1 MSKEI
6 GSFSVGALAT
16 PAVEVVSPPS
26 VSPSLISSGSLFN
39 FSPQIVSEGPV
50 RVPLDSFVP
59 LEGIK
64 VSESGGVNK
73 PSFELA
79 STVEMVK
86 SPQDLPVEIGP
97 SVRAFNS
104 DPVRIASFI
113 LNNEVPSPVRAFD
126 FGPVYRRLPFT
137 SISGLFLVP
146 QFQPFPEK
154 VGLAREATTLPA
166 EQPLLSHKTEARFVK
181 LPRVEVKV
189 ERGTSSDD
197 LSTLRRLNDQVE
209 QKSLQQVR
217 ERLGR
222 LKYIKDEKINNVRL
236 SITETAL
243 NQLAKKA
250 TVSKACE
257 INLLSGE
264 QKIDISKLELPAE
277 NPSVRSSLLINTPDN
292 SYLQA
297 RSEVQH
303 SSSSLF
309 STLDQARRWIMSIFL
324 NHSAVDVGFSGEAAS
339 AGQVGEVVVRESFF
353 GEQDSLKYLVARRIN
368 QDERLIVRAD
378 LEEVVVQTDQGS
390 YQQVKIQSGYQL
402 ADPEEGMGL
411 FKLEGLSLGEQER
424 GLQEA
429 LLINYSTTSD

>member
-73 PSFELA
+73 PGFELA

-86 SPQDLPVEIGP
+86 SPQDLRVEIGP

-104 DPVRIASFI
+104 DPVRISSSV
-113 LNNEVPSPVRAFD
+113 LDNEVPSPVRAFD
-126 FGPVYRRLPFT
+126 FGLVYRRLPFT

-146 QFQPFPEK
+146 QFQPFPS
-154 VGLAREATTLPA
+154 TFLPA

-303 SSSSLF
+303 SSNSLF

-339 AGQVGEVVVRESFF
+339 AGQVGEVVT
-353 GEQDSLKYLVARRIN
+353 GEEFLGERDPLRYLVAQRIN
-368 QDERLIVRAD
+368 EDEKSIVRAS
-378 LEEVVVQTDQGS
+378 LEEVLLRKDEVLS
-390 YQQVKIQSGYQL
+390 Y
-402 ADPEEGMGL
+402 PEAQPEYKRGATINGWEIFGL
-411 FKLEGLSLGEQER
+411 EDSYLKEQER
-424 GLQEA
+424 RLQEV
-429 LLINYSTTSD
+429 LLINYSTASDSD